1 MRPGMRA
8 RPCESGKA
16 LPGAAGKAV
25 TEAIVDL
32 PLDAIR
38 EGPRVRKA
46 LGDIE
51 ARSGTAAFRA
61 LNRAS

>member
-1 MRPGMRA
+1 MPPGMRA
-8 RPCESGKA
+8 RPCEPGKA

-38 EGPRVRKA
+38 EGPCVRQA

-51 ARSGTAAFRA
+51 TRLGAVAFK
-61 LNRAS
+61 LSNRAS

>member
-1 MRPGMRA
+1 MQPGMRA

-38 EGPRVRKA
+38 KGPPKA
-46 LGDIE
+46 PRA
-51 ARSGTAAFRA
+51 ARSYSGSHSITM
-61 LNRAS
+61 

>member
-1 MRPGMRA
+1 
-8 RPCESGKA
+8 
-16 LPGAAGKAV
+16 V

-38 EGPRVRKA
+38 EEPRIRQD

-51 ARSGTAAFRA
+51 ARSGAAAFKA
-61 LNRAS
+61 VKRAS

>member
-1 MRPGMRA
+1 MQPGMRA

-16 LPGAAGKAV
+16 LPGATGKAV

-38 EGPRVRKA
+38 EGPPKA
-46 LGDIE
+46 PRGVYYW
-51 ARSGTAAFRA
+51 AY
-61 LNRAS
+61 

>member
-1 MRPGMRA
+1 MRA

-16 LPGAAGKAV
+16 LPGAGGKAV

-38 EGPRVRKA
+38 EEPRIRQD

-51 ARSGTAAFRA
+51 ARSGAAAFKA
-61 LNRAS
+61 VKRAS